1 MIVREERFPV
11 LPASEPGAFCSE
23 RDLSRKIARE
33 RRKVEEGRG
42 LPPAEGF
49 RPGMYL
55 LRREVRELARLA
67 GLTELENGTLERLLA
82 GEPPHRIA
90 QDRGCSREAV
100 RRVIERIRRKL
111 LRASPR
117 YPWSGLWEVYL
128 EETRRG

>member
-1 MIVREERFPV
+1 MTVREERFPV
-11 LPASEPGAFCSE
+11 LPTSEPGAFCSE

-67 GLTELENGTLERLLA
+67 GLTELENVTLERLLA

-90 QDRGCSREAV
+90 RDRGCSREGV
-100 RRVIERIRRKL
+100 RRLIQRLRRKL
-111 LRASPR
+111 QRASR
-117 YPWSGLWEVYL
+117 CYPWSGLWEVYL
-128 EETRRG
+128 DEIRRG